1 MVLLSRVET
10 DWVFGQMVYSKEY
23 EWRIATRIR
32 NKIVEAMRE
41 IELIAEKKPNVIQ
54 TRVLYAIA
62 DCLERTLKLLEADDL
77 SKEFK
82 EIRKAIKRLKEYGK
96 VRK

>member
-10 DWVFGQMVYSKEY
+10 DWIFGQAIYSKEY